1 MHNKTK
7 TKTKAI
13 ALAATAT
20 MIYNP
25 VYAQFNEDDV
35 IRLNR
40 SQPII
45 TRSMFPSNRRSDGD
59 NINGPSLIRVPNF
72 ISRGNRVNRDA
83 NYYLYFGHHGGE
95 YIRMAW
101 AENVTGPYRLY
112 DAGASVG
119 DRGVL
124 DDNRRRIDLDNGVG
138 IQDNHISSP
147 DVHVE
152 TSPNRI
158 VMYFHA
164 GGYRFNGR
172 NINSQRSFVN
182 TSSRGAEFRR
192 RDTEPVVLGD
202 SYFKVFEDNNTL
214 YAMDNRGIPRRARSF
229 NNPWRPTNGYYNG
242 NSLASLWQQNNNDFY
257 QDAIR
262 DERNQSRSQR
272 RLRHTGVRTAGRE
285 AQIFFTER
293 GDNHEHIRVSRINL
307 NVSSWNNW
315 NPTYPGN
322 ELLRPVSGW
331 EGGQFNRR
339 NSEAGAA
346 PENVSQLRDPDVF
359 EDSDGSLYLL
369 YSGRGEDAIG
379 IAALDNNRQR
389 VRRSVATHDAHTR
402 AGNRSGSNFRNGD
415 LEIQGGS
422 GTNDRRSYLRFPE
435 PNANRTIRA
444 AVLRVYAENSGG
456 GRIEVFRTSGFN
468 EATIRRNN
476 QPSQGSRLARVDM
489 GPGSQWYEFDVTPH
503 VEDARRQGRDVSFV
517 IRGTSSGSRIRF
529 TSSEGSS
536 SRRPEL
542 KYMFRP

>member
-1 MHNKTK
+1 MHNK

-25 VYAQFNEDDV
+25 ASAQFDDDDV
-35 IRLNR
+35 IRLNG

-124 DDNRRRIDLDNGVG
+124 DDNRNRIDLDNGVG

-164 GGYRFNGR
+164 GGYRFEGR

-242 NSLASLWQQNNNDFY
+242 NSLASLWEQNNNDFY

-262 DERNQSRSQR
+262 DERNQGRSQR

-285 AQIFFTER
+285 AQIFFSER

-307 NVSSWNNW
+307 NVNSWNNW

-379 IAALDNNRQR
+379 IAALRNNRQTIR
-389 VRRSVATHDAHTR
+389 TAGATHDAVVR
-402 AGNRSGSNFRNGD
+402 GGSQSGSNFRNND
-415 LEIQGGS
+415 LAIQNGS
-422 GTNDRRSYLRFPE
+422 GTSDRRSFLRFNT
-435 PNANRTIRA
+435 PNSPRTIRA
-444 AVLRVYAENSGG
+444 AVLRLYAENSGG
-456 GRIEVFRTSGFN
+456 GRIDIHGINSGVNFN
-468 EATIRRNN
+468 EANITRNN
-476 QPSQGSRLARVDM
+476 DPGQGSRLARVDM
-489 GPGSQWYEFDVTPH
+489 GPGSQWYEFDVTAH
-503 VEDARRQGRDVSFV
+503 VENARRNNRNVGFV
-517 IRGTSSGSRIRF
+517 VRGGTSGSQIRF

-536 SRRPEL
+536 SRRPQL
-542 KYMFRP
+542 KFMFR

>member
-1 MHNKTK
+1 MIQKTQV
-7 TKTKAI
+7 T
-13 ALAATAT
+13 ALATAVTAT
-20 MIYNP
+20 MMCSP
-25 VYAQFNEDDV
+25 ASAQFNDDDV

-45 TRSMFPSNRRSDGD
+45 TRNMFPSNRRNDGN

-72 ISRGNRVNRDA
+72 INRSNRVNRDA
-83 NYYLYFGHHGGE
+83 NYYLYFGHHNGE
-95 YIRMAW
+95 YIRLAW
-101 AENVTGPYRLY
+101 AEDVTGPYRLY

-119 DRGVL
+119 DRGVF
-124 DDNRRRIDLDNGVG
+124 DDNRRRIELDNDVD
-138 IQDNHISSP
+138 IQDSHISSP
-147 DVHVE
+147 DVHVRG
-152 TSPNRI
+152 SRI

-164 GGYRFNGR
+164 GAYRFKGR
-172 NINSQRSFVN
+172 NFNSQRSFVV
-182 TSSRGAEFRR
+182 TSARGSEFRR
-192 RDTEPVVLGD
+192 RDTHAVQLGA
-202 SYFKVFEDNNTL
+202 SYFRVFEDNNTL
-214 YAMDNRGIPRRARSF
+214 YAMDNDGVPRRARSF
-229 NNPWRPTNGYYNG
+229 SNPWRPTNNYYNG
-242 NSLASLWQQNNNDFY
+242 NSIASLWPANNTNFY
-257 QDAIR
+257 QNRIQSVR
-262 DERNQSRSQR
+262 GQSRSQR
-272 RLRHTGVRTAGRE
+272 RIRHTGIRVSGRE
-285 AQIFFTER
+285 AQVFFTER

-468 EATIRRNN
+468 EANIRRNN